1 MKSNYDPNCK
11 KCPRLVHFLANIKKQ
26 YPDYFCRPVP
36 SFGEHNG
43 KLLIV
48 GLAPGMHGANRTG
61 RPFTGD
67 YAGVLLYETL
77 YKYGFS
83 SKKISEGKND
93 GLKLI
98 NCAITNAVKC
108 LPPNNKPI
116 ANEINQCNYYLMN
129 ELLELPSHSAILALG
144 GVAHKAIIK
153 AMGLQQSKYKF
164 RHSGEYLVQQKMLFD
179 SYHCSRYNTN
189 TKRLTKAMFQQIFVR
204 IHQYLDNG

>member
-11 KCPRLVHFLANIKKQ
+11 KCPRLVHFLANVKTQ

-77 YKYGFS
+77 YKFGFS
-83 SKKISEGKND
+83 SKKYQQE
-93 GLKLI
+93 
-98 NCAITNAVKC
+98 
-108 LPPNNKPI
+108 
-116 ANEINQCNYYLMN
+116 
-129 ELLELPSHSAILALG
+129 
-144 GVAHKAIIK
+144 K
-153 AMGLQQSKYKF
+153 AMG
-164 RHSGEYLVQQKMLFD
+164 
-179 SYHCSRYNTN
+179 
-189 TKRLTKAMFQQIFVR
+189 
-204 IHQYLDNG
+204 

>member
-129 ELLELPSHSAILALG
+129 ELLDLPPHSAILALG

-164 RHSGEYLVQQKMLFD
+164 GHSAEYLVQKKMLFD
-179 SYHCSRYNTN
+179 SYS
-189 TKRLTKAMFQQIFVR
+189 
-204 IHQYLDNG
+204 

>member
-67 YAGVLLYETL
+67 HAGVLLYETL
-77 YKYGFS
+77 YKFGFS
-83 SKKISEGKND
+83 SKKISTGKSD

-129 ELLELPSHSAILALG
+129 ELLDLPPHSAILALG
-144 GVAHKAIIK
+144 GVAHKEIIK

-164 RHSGEYLVQQKMLFD
+164 SHSAEHLVQKKMLFD

-189 TKRLTKAMFQQIFVR
+189 TRRLTKVMFQQIFVR